1 MSKQL
6 QRIDDL
12 TPDDR
17 NANRGTERGRAMLEE
32 SLRKYGAGR
41 PVLADRNGK
50 LIAGNKTVEEAAA
63 LGFEIEVVRT
73 KGDKLIVHQRED
85 LDLETDVNARMLA
98 YADNR
103 VGQVSLDWDPVVLQE
118 DQASGIDLS
127 GLWFGSELFMLGVR
141 GEGSEP
147 VNPED
152 EWVGMP
158 EFEQPDQ
165 GAVFKVIVNFT
176 SVDGV
181 QEFEK
186 RIGQEV
192 PRTSKITG
200 SIWFPKIDRQ
210 WRDHLGYVSD
220 ES

>member
-1 MSKQL
+1 RWHHYRGLLALRQRSRLPGQRRDGDRMSKQL

-85 LDLETDVNARMLA
+85 LDLETDVNARILA

-103 VGQVSLDWDPVVLQE
+103 VG
-118 DQASGIDLS
+118 
-127 GLWFGSELFMLGVR
+127 
-141 GEGSEP
+141 
-147 VNPED
+147 
-152 EWVGMP
+152 
-158 EFEQPDQ
+158 
-165 GAVFKVIVNFT
+165 
-176 SVDGV
+176 
-181 QEFEK
+181 
-186 RIGQEV
+186 
-192 PRTSKITG
+192 
-200 SIWFPKIDRQ
+200 
-210 WRDHLGYVSD
+210 
-220 ES
+220 